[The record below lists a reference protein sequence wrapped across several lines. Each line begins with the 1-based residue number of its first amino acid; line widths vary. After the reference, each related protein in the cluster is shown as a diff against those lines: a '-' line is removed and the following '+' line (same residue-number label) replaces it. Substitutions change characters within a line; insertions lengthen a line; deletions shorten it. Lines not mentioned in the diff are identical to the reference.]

1 MGRYLVIVATLTAVA
16 AVTIPA
22 AASAGDVI
30 ASTPREA
37 ALAASKQFAAHDV
50 RVHPNYPLMYKLG
63 TCRRLFSK
71 PWVAWRCT
79 YALEGYGPNEPFEC
93 DSLTVAVKRL
103 SDGTYRG
110 REVGLRTETSRS
122 PCRT

>member
-1 MGRYLVIVATLTAVA
+1 VGRYLVVVATLTAVA

-22 AASAGDVI
+22 VASAGDVI
-30 ASTPREA
+30 APTPWAA
-37 ALAASKQFAAHDV
+37 ALAAAKQFAAHDV
-50 RVHPNYPLMYKLG
+50 RVHPNYPLTYKLG
-63 TCRRLFSK
+63 ACRRLFSQ

-79 YALEGYGPNEPFEC
+79 YALEGYGPNEPYEC